1 MARLLPSLFSL
12 SFHYVIVTTVF
23 ISIPRL
29 THSLTLDA
37 DIEVLRALKRS
48 IDPSSI
54 SPTSYLNTWDFNLD
68 PCQVMGGQ
76 FLGILCSNPIDNSS
90 QRITALDL
98 DGIGYDGFLTP
109 SIGNLTELTILSLDK
124 NKFRGPI
131 PETISNLKKLT
142 RLSLVDNYFTG
153 TIPRAIPSL
162 KNLEYIDLS
171 GNRLSGSIPTNISG
185 LRRLTYLSL
194 SNNGFAGT
202 IPDLIGLWQLQT
214 LDLGTN
220 QFRGNL
226 PIFPV
231 RLRSLSLG
239 HNLLSGHIS
248 PVKRLT
254 HLRRLDV
261 SDNRLSDTI
270 SKDILLLP
278 RLVHLNVSLNRFTA
292 IETVNFFGEETPL
305 EVLDA
310 ENNHFHGNLPV
321 NLVTIQNL
329 STLNL
334 AHNLFS
340 GPIPSEYGDK
350 PGRPWRALYLDSN
363 FLSGNLPP
371 EFIHH
376 ATSIT
381 GSLANNC
388 LRCPRDIP
396 LCRGG
401 QRSTSECG
409 EQNNRG
415 G

>member
-37 DIEVLRALKRS
+37 DIEVLSALKRGL
-48 IDPSSI
+48 DPNSI

-76 FLGILCSNPIDNSS
+76 FLGILCSNPLDNSS

-124 NKFRGPI
+124 NKFRGPF
-131 PETISNLKKLT
+131 PGTLSNLKKLT

-153 TIPRAIPSL
+153 PIPRAIPSL
-162 KNLEYIDLS
+162 MNLEYIDLS
-171 GNRLSGSIPTNISG
+171 GNSFSGSIPTNISG
-185 LRRLTYLSL
+185 LRSLTYLSL
-194 SNNGFAGT
+194 SNNGLAGK
-202 IPDLIGLWQLQT
+202 IPDLRGLWQLQT

-220 QFRGNL
+220 QFHGNL
-226 PIFPV
+226 PILPV
-231 RLRSLSLG
+231 RLRSLSLS
-239 HNLLSGHIS
+239 HNLFSGHIS
-248 PVKRLT
+248 PVKRFT
-254 HLRRLDV
+254 HLRRLDI
-261 SDNRLSDTI
+261 SDNRFSDTI

-321 NLVTIQNL
+321 NLVTIRNL
-329 STLNL
+329 GTLNL

-340 GPIPSEYGDK
+340 GPIPSEFGDK
-350 PGRPWRALYLDSN
+350 PGRPWRALYLNNN

-376 ATSIT
+376 ATRVTI
-381 GSLANNC
+381 SLANNC

-401 QRSTSECG
+401 QRSASECG
-409 EQNNRG
+409 EKNNRG